1 MNATS
6 KKFTGSNASWLV
18 YGLAALT
25 VAAGVFVVV
34 TITKLSANAG
44 DERTWIRLAS
54 SVQVDSQRLAKS
66 SAEAALGN
74 LDAFNQLESTHR
86 TVNTNVQALRSGDPS
101 GIGLP
106 PAPPEVAGEM
116 SAVNATWANMSANA
130 QTIIASEALVNELA
144 ESGTGF
150 LASINNL
157 QAMTDRVLISL
168 IESGAPNQ
176 QVFAAGRMLTLGE
189 RMHRQVEEILNSG
202 GSSSETAEV
211 LRQNMEAFERL
222 EAALRSGNARLGVTQ
237 IVNPQALASL
247 AQVGRVFDDIKPQL
261 EIVLESSVNL
271 QDVREAADAIFLDS
285 ERLFDQSAA
294 LVDAV
299 SALPRSRAWPS
310 TGATTLGL
318 VVLVVLLA
326 ALLGLVIVGARRRAD
341 TAFKSNRRTQ
351 QAIVRLL
358 DELSCLAD
366 GDLTA
371 RATVSDEVTGAIA
384 DAVNFA
390 VEQLCELVRGINET
404 ARKVAESAENT
415 RAHTSVLAQSANEQ
429 AGQVARATEKIQ
441 AMSTAFGTMAER
453 SKESSE
459 TALESVG
466 IAKNGAIKVRETI
479 EGMDRIREQIQETSK
494 RIKRLG
500 ESTQEIG
507 DIVSLINDIAEQTNV
522 LALNA
527 AIQAA
532 SAGGSGQGF
541 AVVADE
547 VQQLA
552 ESATNATKRIS
563 GLVQT
568 IQVDTAEAVKSM
580 EATTSEVVSGARLA
594 QDAGAALVQTEQAS
608 TELSNLVQGISDE
621 AQTYSEQAGRI
632 SELMDGIRNVS
643 VKTSKGTS
651 TTAGSVAELA
661 DLVLQLQASVSDFK
675 LPGDESAVDTTL
687 TGSAFERPLTGPEDT
702 AVLAEAAVGDPDA
715 DTQSDAGQ
723 SNGVETPAAPSDGEA
738 RAHTGHD
745 ADDGADDER
754 LDDTLPLGGAT
765 RAALK
770 EGSGR

>member
-1 MNATS
+1 MSNRLS
-6 KKFTGSNASWLV
+6 FSGSNASWLV

-34 TITKLSANAG
+34 TITHLTRNAA
-44 DERTWIRLAS
+44 DERIWIRLAAG
-54 SVQVDSQRLAKS
+54 VQVDSQRLSKS
-66 SAEAALGN
+66 AVESALGN
-74 LDAFNQLESTHR
+74 LDAFNQLESMHR
-86 TVNTNVQALRSGDPS
+86 VINANMQTLRSGDPTAE
-101 GIGLP
+101 LP
-106 PAPPEVAGEM
+106 PAPPEVAPQM
-116 SAVNATWANMSANA
+116 SALNVTWNTVSANA
-130 QTIIASEALVNELA
+130 QTIIGSEALVNDLA
-144 ESGTGF
+144 EAGASY
-150 LASINNL
+150 LALMPNL
-157 QAMTDRVLISL
+157 QRMTDQVSRDL

-176 QVFAAGRMLTLGE
+176 QVFAAGRLLQYTDRMLRRVTD
-189 RMHRQVEEILNSG
+189 I
-202 GSSSETAEV
+202 
-211 LRQNMEAFERL
+211 
-222 EAALRSGNARLGVTQ
+222 LRSGGTAGDTAARLREDMEQFDALQGALRNGSPRLGIPQV
-237 IVNPQALASL
+237 VNQRALASM
-247 AQVGRVFDDIKPQL
+247 AQMRNVFDEARPQL
-261 EIVLESSVNL
+261 EIILEASTNL
-271 QDVREAADAIFLDS
+271 EDVRLAADAIFLDS
-285 ERLFDQSAA
+285 DRLFSQAGA

-299 SALPRSRAWPS
+299 SALPRSRTWPS
-310 TGATTLGL
+310 TSTTTLGL
-318 VVLVVLLA
+318 VLLILLLTALV
-326 ALLGLVIVGARRRAD
+326 GIVIVGARRRAD
-341 TAFKSNRRTQ
+341 TAYRSNRRTQ

-390 VEQLCELVRGINET
+390 VEQLRELVRGINRT
-404 ARKVAESAENT
+404 ASAVAESAETTRNT
-415 RAHTSVLAQSANEQ
+415 TSQLAQSANEQ

-453 SKESSE
+453 SKESSS
-459 TALESVG
+459 TALESVE
-466 IAKNGAIKVRETI
+466 IAKTGAVKVRETI
-479 EGMDRIREQIQETSK
+479 SGMDTIREQIQETSK

-580 EATTSEVVSGARLA
+580 EATTSEVVNGARLA
-594 QDAGAALVQTEQAS
+594 QDAGVALVQTEKAS
-608 TELSNLVQGISDE
+608 TELSALVQGISDE

-643 VKTSKGTS
+643 VKSSKGTRL
-651 TTAGSVAELA
+651 TADSVHELA
-661 DLVLQLQASVSDFK
+661 ELVLQLQASVADFK
-675 LPGDESAVDTTL
+675 LPEEPGEHA
-687 TGSAFERPLTGPEDT
+687 GPEHEN
-702 AVLAEAAVGDPDA
+702 LAAPAAESRVEPRLEPSHEPAPEPRSDPEPEPEAATPPRE
-715 DTQSDAGQ
+715 
-723 SNGVETPAAPSDGEA
+723 VE
-738 RAHTGHD
+738 
-745 ADDGADDER
+745 DD
-754 LDDTLPLGGAT
+754 LPLGGAA
-765 RAALK
+765 RKAAVTERK
-770 EGSGR
+770 ES